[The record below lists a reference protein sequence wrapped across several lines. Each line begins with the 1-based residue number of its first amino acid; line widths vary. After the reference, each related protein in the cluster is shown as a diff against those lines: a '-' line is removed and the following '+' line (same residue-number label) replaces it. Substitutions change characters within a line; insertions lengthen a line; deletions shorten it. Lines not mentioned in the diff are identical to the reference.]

1 MSARVVTPG
10 SRAHLRG
17 LAVEA
22 LRAQE
27 TARREAGTVAAQ
39 LRRDGLRHPARDR
52 RQKNARQRAE
62 ALRQAA
68 YWLETAVAFTP
79 REDGPR

>member
-1 MSARVVTPG
+1 MTRRVVTPG
-10 SRAHLRG
+10 SRAHLRR

-39 LRRDGLRHPARDR
+39 L
-52 RQKNARQRAE
+52 NARQRAE